1 MNSNVE
7 KVIVFKN
14 DAVGDLVQ
22 SLNAINNIIDLH
34 KNKNIEIY
42 LSERSEKFR
51 FLINKGICLIIF
63 LYSKGSPITPVE
75 AM

>member
-34 KNKNIEIY
+34 KNKNIEI
-42 LSERSEKFR
+42 
-51 FLINKGICLIIF
+51 
-63 LYSKGSPITPVE
+63 
-75 AM
+75 